1 MGNFSMIRAEK
12 GIAVLI
18 LAVLPLSLGAIEI
31 SVVNTSGR
39 PVADAVVALY
49 GNETSDSEIT
59 LPMTA
64 EVDQRQRQ
72 FVPYVA
78 AVRAGTKIHFPNSDN
93 IRHHVYSFSPAKR
106 FELRLYHGSTAEPVL
121 FDRAGKVVLGCN
133 IHDDMIGYIYVVE
146 TPFFA
151 VTDSEGVAEFR
162 QLPDG
167 EIRYEIQH
175 PQLIETI
182 EGKLPTTAGP
192 HRLSVGVLAADPRQQ
207 PPQTELEALFD
218 R

>member
-1 MGNFSMIRAEK
+1 MIKTIRNLS
-12 GIAVLI
+12 VL
-18 LAVLPLSLGAIEI
+18 LLLMLPL
-31 SVVNTSGR
+31 VVRATDIMVVDDSGS

-49 GNETSDSEIT
+49 GSETPDSEIT
-59 LPMTA
+59 VDMTA

-72 FVPYVA
+72 FVPYVT
-78 AVRAGTKIHFPNSDN
+78 AVRTGTKIHFPNSDN

-106 FELRLYHGSTAEPVL
+106 FELRLYHGSTAEPVQ
-121 FDRAGKVVLGCN
+121 FDQAGKVVLGCN
-133 IHDDMIGYIYVVE
+133 IHDDMIGYIYVVA

-151 VTDSEGVAEFR
+151 VTEGEGVAAFT
-162 QLPDG
+162 QLPHG

-175 PQLIETI
+175 PQLAESAT
-182 EGKLPTTAGP
+182 GKLSATAGA
-192 HRLSVGVLAADPRQQ
+192 HRLNIGVLTADPRQQ